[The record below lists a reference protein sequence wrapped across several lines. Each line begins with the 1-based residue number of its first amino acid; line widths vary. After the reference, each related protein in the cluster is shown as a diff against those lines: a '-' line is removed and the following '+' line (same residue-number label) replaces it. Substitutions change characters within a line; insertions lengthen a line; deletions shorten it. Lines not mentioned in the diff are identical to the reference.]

1 MLYDVEVLHLM
12 GKSDELQ
19 MNQENLADA
28 WRQTLPETL
37 KAADRSK
44 VLPDESD
51 AKALRVTIDTAGH
64 QMYSFDFKVTYVDS
78 REVKVEL
85 IDVEKDKISV
95 DERGDVI
102 QELIQDYTRHLHECA
117 QALQRLTHV

>member
-1 MLYDVEVLHLM
+1 M
-12 GKSDELQ
+12 GKTDELQ

-37 KAADRSK
+37 NDADRCK

-51 AKALRVTIDTAGH
+51 SKSLRVTIETAGH
-64 QMYSFDFKVTYVDS
+64 QMYSFDFKITYVDS

-85 IDVEKDKISV
+85 IDVEKDKKSI
-95 DERGDVI
+95 DERGEVI
-102 QELIQDYTRHLHECA
+102 QNLIQDYTRHLHECA
-117 QALQRLTHV
+117 QVLQRLTHV

>member
-1 MLYDVEVLHLM
+1 M

-19 MNQENLADA
+19 LNQENLADA

-37 KAADRSK
+37 NSADRCK
-44 VLPDESD
+44 VLPDEADS
-51 AKALRVTIDTAGH
+51 KSLRVTIDSAGH

-78 REVKVEL
+78 REVRVEF

-95 DERGDVI
+95 DERGEI
-102 QELIQDYTRHLHECA
+102 TQQLIQDYTRHLHECA
-117 QALQRLTHV
+117 QALHRLTHA

>member
-1 MLYDVEVLHLM
+1 M

-37 KAADRSK
+37 GSADRCK
-44 VLPDESD
+44 VLPDEADS
-51 AKALRVTIDTAGH
+51 KSLRVTIEAAGH

-78 REVKVEL
+78 REVRVEL

-95 DERGDVI
+95 DERGDII
-102 QELIQDYTRHLHECA
+102 QQLIQDYTRHLHECA
-117 QALQRLTHV
+117 QALHRLTHV

>member
-1 MLYDVEVLHLM
+1 M

-37 KAADRSK
+37 KDADRSR

-51 AKALRVTIDTAGH
+51 SKALRVTIDTAGH

-85 IDVEKDKISV
+85 IDVEKDKISI
-95 DERGDVI
+95 DERGDII
-102 QELIQDYTRHLHECA
+102 QELIQNYTRHLHECA
-117 QALQRLTHV
+117 QALQRLTHA